1 MVDWVAAVMKPTSA
15 LGGGSFTSSEP
26 KGREGPGT
34 RAATPGVRP
43 LKEIH
48 ALDISIFR
56 SIIDLGSLPQ
66 LGDLIE
72 RFSIQTVDGELS
84 DLEAIESIYF
94 SLIGCFETANASNAD
109 RRFKKDCPE
118 SIQPVS

>member
-66 LGDLIE
+66 YPELGDLIE

-84 DLEAIESIYF
+84 DLEAIE
-94 SLIGCFETANASNAD
+94 
-109 RRFKKDCPE
+109 
-118 SIQPVS
+118 